1 MCLLAVLG
9 IALAS
14 YLAVS
19 NQSMRLS
26 NRAYAVDVS
35 RHLAEMGL
43 ERALRSFSAN
53 TFSTWTRSGNQATLT
68 FPITS
73 SHYGTTGIGGTVYLR
88 VDNYRDT
95 AKAIPWSVLTAYT
108 VNDYV
113 WYQGVWYVCKSAP
126 PANEAPSNTT
136 YWTAAPAPWSSI
148 ANYRPGNIAI
158 LGGNAYRCILAH
170 TNTPPPDTTYWTSY
184 AASAWSAATTYS
196 ADDVVFSGGM
206 AYRSRSTHLNH
217 APPDATYWLSAPVIY
232 AEGVAVLPD
241 NAGTTVKTQ
250 LRALVA
256 PAALFPNAAG
266 STSYTNLAA
275 GGTVD
280 SYNSV
285 LGTYLSQVSTP
296 TNYSAVLAGGNTSSP
311 AVNVITAT
319 VRGYVAAPAATTSPY
334 DPWARF
340 GTNTTVNL
348 RNPDGSVTSPRSG
361 SANVDNTRVS
371 RSPYIPSF
379 DIQSVTGTPTSL
391 PSPTPGATYLPF
403 GDITLGTAPTPGTS
417 STPTIYNITRT
428 YYNAGGSSFS
438 GMLLYDALNTITIDG
453 PVILNVSGSYFG
465 MWNGKIT
472 INPGGSLQIYF
483 SSSTRMYFGMASG
496 SGIENKTNDPT
507 KLFIAST
514 NPFSPN
520 SINYHYFLYAA
531 GCYPFYGTLYMPNAY
546 VTAYGGAALYGAIS
560 AKNIHFPGTATV
572 HYDTA
577 LRTAGA
583 IGTFIDA
590 PYQITEWR
598 ELTDPAEKITLP

>member
-1 MCLLAVLG
+1 VTTGSLHPQRGSLILVVMCLLAVLG

-95 AKAIPWSVLTAYT
+95 TKAIPWSVLTAYA

-170 TNTPPPDTTYWTSY
+170 INTPPPDATYWTAY
-184 AASAWSAATTYS
+184 AASAWSSATTYN
-196 ADDVVFSGGM
+196 ADDVVLSGGM

-241 NAGTTVKTQ
+241 NAGTTIKTQ

-266 STSYTNLAA
+266 VHHSYPA
-275 GGTVD
+275 GFQRHRGQLQLRPRHLRPP
-280 SYNSV
+280 SV
-285 LGTYLSQVSTP
+285 HADKLFRRARRRQHLWHRRHRHHRHR
-296 TNYSAVLAGGNTSSP
+296 AGLC
-311 AVNVITAT
+311 
-319 VRGYVAAPAATTSPY
+319 RAPGASTSPY
-334 DPWARF
+334 APRWTYGAATVTGSAATGIDLHPRQPQPLRPAVRHPNHRRRRRRDAEFIDPPLQCHHRSPARRRYHIRRREILLLHDQSALPRF
-340 GTNTTVNL
+340 G
-348 RNPDGSVTSPRSG
+348 RHAEYQQPSG
-361 SANVDNTRVS
+361 
-371 RSPYIPSF
+371 Y
-379 DIQSVTGTPTSL
+379 
-391 PSPTPGATYLPF
+391 
-403 GDITLGTAPTPGTS
+403 
-417 STPTIYNITRT
+417 
-428 YYNAGGSSFS
+428 
-438 GMLLYDALNTITIDG
+438 
-453 PVILNVSGSYFG
+453 
-465 MWNGKIT
+465 
-472 INPGGSLQIYF
+472 
-483 SSSTRMYFGMASG
+483 
-496 SGIENKTNDPT
+496 
-507 KLFIAST
+507 
-514 NPFSPN
+514 
-520 SINYHYFLYAA
+520 
-531 GCYPFYGTLYMPNAY
+531 
-546 VTAYGGAALYGAIS
+546 
-560 AKNIHFPGTATV
+560 
-572 HYDTA
+572 
-577 LRTAGA
+577 
-583 IGTFIDA
+583 
-590 PYQITEWR
+590 
-598 ELTDPAEKITLP
+598 

>member
-1 MCLLAVLG
+1 MTTGSLHPQRGSLILVVMCLLAVLG

-14 YLAVS
+14 YLAIS

-43 ERALRSFSAN
+43 ERALRSFSAD
-53 TFSTWTRSGNQATLT
+53 TFSTWTRSGNQATLS

-73 SHYGTTGIGGTVYLR
+73 SHYGTTGIGGTVFLR

-95 AKAIPWSVLTAYT
+95 AKAIPWSVLTAYA

-113 WYQGVWYVCKSAP
+113 WYQGVWYVCKSVP

-196 ADDVVFSGGM
+196 ADDVVLSGGM

-266 STSYTNLAA
+266 STTLTRLASS
-275 GGTVD
+275 GTVD

-285 LGTYLSQVSTP
+285 LGTYASQVATP
-296 TNYSAVLAGGNTSSP
+296 TNYSAVLAGENASGT
-311 AVNVITAT
+311 AVTVTTAT
-319 VRGYVAAPAATTSPY
+319 VRGYVAAPGASTSPY
-334 DPWARF
+334 APLWTYGAA
-340 GTNTTVNL
+340 TV
-348 RNPDGSVTSPRSG
+348 TG
-361 SANVDNTRVS
+361 SAATGIDLTRVS
-371 RSPYIPSF
+371 RSPYVPQF
-379 DIQSVTGTPTSL
+379 DIQTIAAGGGVTLNSLTVPSSGTLDLPRVGDVVSADGKYYYYTTAYLYLNTCLLTINEPVVIDVRPTGSSGHLNISSSGKIIITNNATASL
-391 PSPTPGATYLPF
+391 ELHF
-403 GDITLGTAPTPGTS
+403 GGQLFLGTNGGGGIQNLTLDPTRCILLGTS
-417 STPTIYNITRT
+417 TTNT
-428 YYNAGGSSFS
+428 S
-438 GMLLYDALNTITIDG
+438 G
-453 PVILNVSGSYFG
+453 
-465 MWNGKIT
+465 
-472 INPGGSLQIYF
+472 
-483 SSSTRMYFGMASG
+483 
-496 SGIENKTNDPT
+496 
-507 KLFIAST
+507 
-514 NPFSPN
+514 
-520 SINYHYFLYAA
+520 YHYFWSNV
-531 GCYPFYGTLYMPNAY
+531 PFYGVVYMPNAY
-546 VTAYGGAALYGAIS
+546 LHLWNSGYAEHIYGALS
-560 AKNIHFPGTATV
+560 ASNIYFNHAANL
-572 HYDTA
+572 HYDTS
-577 LRTAGA
+577 LRTAVISGV
-583 IGTFIDA
+583 DQ
-590 PYQITEWR
+590 PYAITEWR